1 MGTKAKT
8 VIRSVLIGV
17 LMVLVV
23 LMMLEINRLQGTA
36 RVVNYAGLVRG
47 CCATL
52 FDQAD
57 KYMYENKIGEKQGR
71 QD

>member
-57 KYMYENKIGEKQGR
+57 KYMYENKIREKQGR
-71 QD
+71 

>member
-23 LMMLEINRLQGTA
+23 LMMLEINRLQTKSI
-36 RVVNYAGLVRG
+36 NPSFSPI
-47 CCATL
+47 T
-52 FDQAD
+52 
-57 KYMYENKIGEKQGR
+57 
-71 QD
+71 